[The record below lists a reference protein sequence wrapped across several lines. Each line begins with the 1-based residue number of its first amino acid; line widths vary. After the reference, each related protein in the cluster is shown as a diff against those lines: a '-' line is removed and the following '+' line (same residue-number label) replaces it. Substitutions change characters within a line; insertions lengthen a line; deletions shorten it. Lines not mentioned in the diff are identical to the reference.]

1 MNDPIHAAFGGVSDR
16 IATASALPRVAFADL
31 AVFEAEVER
40 VLRRG
45 WLPVARTS
53 EISQPGDY
61 RSVDPCGVPL
71 VVTRDA
77 AGDIHVLSR
86 VCRHRGMPIV
96 EGAGNARSLSCP
108 YHLWRY
114 GLDGA
119 LLAAPAMER
128 SEAFDAANCA
138 LPQIASTEWRGW
150 VLANLDGTAAPL
162 APQLTE
168 LDGRLAKLDPS
179 NLVTAAVI
187 ELESPWNWKVMVEN
201 FLESYHHIGPHAQT
215 LQRSNPGLGT
225 YEGAGGDLYTIL
237 ENPPIDDE
245 HPSLLVAAIFPLT
258 LMAFTERP
266 EPLGVWYELDRI
278 EHQSFRL
285 RIHLLMSEASAA
297 DRDFVEGYREAVMAV
312 HLEDIA
318 VCEGVQ
324 RGVRS
329 PLYQPGPLSHL
340 EASAWRF
347 HQFLKRQL
355 FAGSAR

>member
-1 MNDPIHAAFGGVSDR
+1 VNDPMQAAFGGVSDR
-16 IATASALPRVAFADL
+16 ITSATALPRAAFADS
-31 AVFEAEVER
+31 AVFEAEVEL

-45 WLPVARTS
+45 WLPVARAS
-53 EISQPGDY
+53 DISQPGDY
-61 RSVDPCGVPL
+61 RSVDACGAPL
-71 VVTRDA
+71 VVTRDTG
-77 AGDIHVLSR
+77 GDIHVLSR

-108 YHLWRY
+108 YHMWRY

-128 SEAFDAANCA
+128 SEGFDPASYS
-138 LPQIASTEWRGW
+138 LPCIASAEWRGW
-150 VLANLDGTAAPL
+150 VFANLDGKAAPL
-162 APQLTE
+162 APQLTA
-168 LDGRLAKLDPS
+168 LDARLARLDPS
-179 NLVTAAVI
+179 RLVTAGVI

-225 YEGAGGDLYTIL
+225 YEGAGGDLFTIL
-237 ENPPIDDE
+237 ENPPIDAD
-245 HPSLLVAAIFPLT
+245 HASLLVAAVFPLT
-258 LMAFTERP
+258 LMAFTEGP

-278 EHQSFRL
+278 RHQSFRL
-285 RIHLLMSEASAA
+285 RIHLLTSEAFAA
-297 DRDFVEGYREAVMAV
+297 VPEFVESYREAVMAV
-312 HLEDIA
+312 HLEDIQ

-324 RGVRS
+324 RGVLS

-347 HQFLKRQL
+347 HRFLQRHL
-355 FAGSAR
+355 CP